1 MFKKLIAVGL
11 GLTIAASVAGCGKKK
26 VTFNSDEWGDM
37 EITVA
42 GYRLFNDDPLNY
54 EYAAGADKFTEEY
67 GTKVNFMV
75 GGGDGLDDDLV
86 SAIMSGNPWDIQ
98 FVWGISVFPTTF
110 CEELYTPIT
119 DYIDFD
125 SNKMIDKETVDGTFW
140 KGEYYGVSN
149 LNMQQVWYLCYNE
162 TRFKEMG
169 FKTPYEYYE
178 EGKWNMDTYKELN
191 AAANAKGAGSWSE
204 IRRPHTGRK
213 YMCDWDMEKG
223 EVTVTYDSPENTEW
237 LSFWG
242 ELLQNKRYNVETKGY
257 VSQRK
262 PIMRDQVMPEMITRE
277 LENGADSP
285 DSIRYI
291 FFPTKD
297 GQPES
302 YLTDCHFMFP
312 AGVEESR
319 IPCAFMLACYMCD
332 SKSQMTDELYK
343 NNMTSEDYEL
353 WKKTLSNSVFLPR
366 MFYEGAFAIG
376 DQFIADMKA
385 GKSVATHIA
394 ENTESLKA
402 KAEEFNEK
410 YAEGYEAK

>member
-178 EGKWNMDTYKELN
+178 EGKWDWDAYKTIC
-191 AAANAKGAGSWSE
+191 AAAVEAGSGTRSE
-204 IRRPHTGRK
+204 VRRPHTGRK
-213 YMCDWDMEKG
+213 YMSKWDLDKG
-223 EVTVTYDSPENTEW
+223 EVTVTYDSPENVEW
-237 LSFWG
+237 LNFWG
-242 ELLQNKRYNVETKGY
+242 DLITNPRYDYFHQGY
-257 VSQRK
+257 VSERG
-262 PIMRDQVMPEMITRE
+262 IMMRDNVMPEIMEYEIT
-277 LENGADSP
+277 NGTNDV
-285 DSIRYI
+285 IRYI
-291 FFPTKD
+291 NFPGKD
-297 GQPES
+297 GEVSS
-302 YLTDCHFMFP
+302 YMTDGHFMFVN
-312 AGVEESR
+312 GISEEELQCS
-319 IPCAFMLACYMCD
+319 IELATYMVDEQSKKVD
-332 SKSQMTDELYK
+332 SLYK
-343 NNMTSEDYEL
+343 EHMNEEDYAIWEKTLENMT
-353 WKKTLSNSVFLPR
+353 FLP
-366 MFYEGAFAIG
+366 GAFYDGVWEIG
-376 DQFIADMKA
+376 DKFIADMKA

-394 ENTESLKA
+394 ENTEALKA
-402 KAEEFNEK
+402 KAEEYNEK
-410 YAEGYEAK
+410 YADGYNK